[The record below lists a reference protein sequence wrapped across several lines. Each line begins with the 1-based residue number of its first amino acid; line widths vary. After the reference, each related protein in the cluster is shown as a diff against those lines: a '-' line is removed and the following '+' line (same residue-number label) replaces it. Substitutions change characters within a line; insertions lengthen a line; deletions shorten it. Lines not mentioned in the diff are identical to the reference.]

1 MSGKALAAVLVSVAG
16 ATISLAILRAA
27 TPQDGE
33 RPPARGADAPP
44 PGGPGGPGG
53 PPPGF
58 GPGMF
63 LAPQVLDFADANA
76 DGNLSAEEA
85 ARAAD
90 KFIRE
95 ADAEK
100 KGSIDAAALGR
111 AINRRL
117 GPPPGF
123 NPGGPPGGGPGG
135 PPGDGAG
142 GPGDFGPG
150 TFLGPRILEAAD
162 LNKDGRLSPEEAARG
177 AERFVRDVDTK
188 KQGSINED
196 TIAAA
201 INQRMGPGPGGPGGP
216 MGQERKLVKQF
227 DRDADGRLN
236 KEERLAAR
244 DSMKK
249 DRQGGGRG
257 GRPGFGPPP
266 GFGGEQEPKATPGA
280 RVQPADVTAI
290 SGRPLYDPTFLR
302 TLFLEFPD
310 ADWEAQLADFHHTD
324 VELPATLIVDGKKYP
339 NVGVHFR
346 GMSSFMMVREGHKR
360 SLNVSLDF
368 VDPKQRL
375 YGYKTLNL
383 LNSHEDPS
391 FLHTVLYSH
400 IARNFIPAPRANFVK
415 VVINGESWGMY
426 VSAQQFDKIFL
437 GESYSSSKG
446 TRWKVRGSPGGAG
459 GLDYIGDN
467 VEDYR
472 RRYEI
477 KTDDTPAAWKGLIG
491 LCKTLSETPLDR
503 LEEALEPIL
512 DIDVALWFLALD
524 NALVNNDGY
533 WVRASDYSIF
543 CDQKGKFHVIPH
555 DINETFQ
562 ANAGFGPPGGGFGR
576 GGPGGGFGRGG
587 RGGPRQG
594 PGGGPGGPGGGPG
607 SSGGG
612 AGVGPGG
619 APGRPDAGPGGNP
632 SPGARASGIEL
643 DPLVGLNDMRKPLRS
658 RLLSVPA
665 LRVRYLAHVRTIAD
679 DWLDWNKLKP
689 VVDQYRALIEKDVEA
704 DTHKLTSFA
713 AFQRTVGDLPQKQG
727 EQPRGRF
734 DPGLKA
740 FADGRRKFLL
750 NYPGIKNAAISP

>member
-1 MSGKALAAVLVSVAG
+1 MSGKVIVAALVSVTSVTVALAVLG
-16 ATISLAILRAA
+16 AAS
-27 TPQDGE
+27 PQDGG
-33 RPPARGADAPP
+33 RPPSREAGAPL

-63 LAPQVLDFADANA
+63 LAPQVLEFADANA
-76 DGNLSAEEA
+76 DGNLSVEEA
-85 ARAAD
+85 AKAAD

-100 KGSIDAAALGR
+100 KGSIDGAALGR

-123 NPGGPPGGGPGG
+123 GPGGPPGGDPGG
-135 PPGDGAG
+135 PPGDGPG
-142 GPGDFGPG
+142 GPGGFGPG
-150 TFLGPRILEAAD
+150 TFFGPRILEAAD
-162 LNKDGRLSPEEAARG
+162 LNKDGRLSPEEAAKG
-177 AERFVRDVDTK
+177 AERFIREADTRK
-188 KQGSINED
+188 RGSINED

-216 MGQERKLVKQF
+216 GGPMGQERKLVKQF
-227 DRDADGRLN
+227 DKDADGRLN

-266 GFGGEQEPKATPGA
+266 GFGGEQEPKATLGA
-280 RVQPADVTAI
+280 HVQPADVPAI
-290 SGRPLYDPTFLR
+290 SGKPLYDPTVVR
-302 TLFLEFPD
+302 TLFLEFQD
-310 ADWEAQLADFHHTD
+310 ADWEAQLADFYHSD

-391 FLHTVLYSH
+391 FLHTVLYLH
-400 IARNFIPAPRANFVK
+400 IARKFIPAPQANFAK
-415 VVINGESWGMY
+415 VVINGESWGLY

-437 GESYSSSKG
+437 GESYPSSKG

-459 GLDYIGDN
+459 GLDYVGENI
-467 VEDYR
+467 EDYR

-477 KTDDTPAAWKGLIG
+477 KTDDTPSAWKGLIG
-491 LCKTLSETPLDR
+491 LCKTLSETPLEQ
-503 LEEALEPIL
+503 LEEALKPIL
-512 DIDVALWFLALD
+512 DIDAALWFLALD

-543 CDQKGKFHVIPH
+543 CDQRGKFHIIPH
-555 DINETFQ
+555 DTNETFQ
-562 ANAGFGPPGGGFGR
+562 TNAGFGP
-576 GGPGGGFGRGG
+576 PGGGFGRGG

-594 PGGGPGGPGGGPG
+594 PGGPGGGPG
-607 SSGGG
+607 R
-612 AGVGPGG
+612 PGG
-619 APGRPDAGPGGNP
+619 RRTRRE
-632 SPGARASGIEL
+632 S
-643 DPLVGLNDMRKPLRS
+643 RS
-658 RLLSVPA
+658 RCPSIRNRARSSRRAQRYAKTTTQPIA
-665 LRVRYLAHVRTIAD
+665 LRTRPASALPR
-679 DWLDWNKLKP
+679 P
-689 VVDQYRALIEKDVEA
+689 RAY
-704 DTHKLTSFA
+704 H
-713 AFQRTVGDLPQKQG
+713 R
-727 EQPRGRF
+727 
-734 DPGLKA
+734 
-740 FADGRRKFLL
+740 
-750 NYPGIKNAAISP
+750 